1 MIDLTI
7 NEQQLQKTI
16 QRVKEQNIIIPT
28 FQQQIHPE
36 QIPEKI
42 ASKLSNV
49 GLWEVNPLNLFRIS
63 WKNEPKEI
71 GGIFGGVN
79 YMEVPP
85 TLTGVKAR
93 IFALV
98 GY

>member
-71 GGIFGGVN
+71 GGIFTTFSGSLPTVN
-79 YMEVPP
+79 S
-85 TLTGVKAR
+85 LW
-93 IFALV
+93 
-98 GY
+98 